1 MTLLCGG
8 KDIMK
13 RCGHTGHCGCSG
25 IQLSPETRNDW
36 SREIVQ
42 CASAVFVAVVVVAV
56 VLVAVVLV
64 AVVLVAVSAAV
75 VVEVVAGVEVEAVAG
90 EP

>member
-56 VLVAVVLV
+56 VLVAVLAAVVFKAVVLV
-64 AVVLVAVSAAV
+64 AVVLVAVV
-75 VVEVVAGVEVEAVAG
+75 
-90 EP
+90 